1 MKIGEKLQQ
10 LRKKSGLTQE
20 QLAAR
25 LTVSRQ
31 AVSKWEL
38 DDAVPDTENVVQL
51 SRIFGVSCD
60 YLLREE
66 VDEPDA
72 VLVPAVQDPQYPAPS
87 QAVQDP
93 PQPAPPGETHL
104 DEAGWTHNA
113 FVLSMGLCALGLAV
127 GLMSYRFGGH
137 TVRPLVV
144 GFMIQLLGVALFEL
158 ATPRMGDCRRT
169 ARLSFYAIVC
179 WLVFPIPQ
187 VLAFNWI
194 FEHWGWWRGRPLQAL
209 TCYFAA
215 YLLSSAAVT
224 AVMLFLRRRVRSQ
237 T

>member
-1 MKIGEKLQQ
+1 MKLGEKLQQ
-10 LRKKSGLTQE
+10 LRKKSGLSQE
-20 QLAAR
+20 QLAAQ

-66 VDEPDA
+66 LDEPDA
-72 VLVPAVQDPQYPAPS
+72 ALVPAVQDP
-87 QAVQDP
+87 
-93 PQPAPPGETHL
+93 PQPTPPGETHL
-104 DEAGWTHNA
+104 DEEGWTHKA
-113 FVLSMGLCALGLAV
+113 FVLSLGLCALGLV
-127 GLMSYRFGGH
+127 GGFMFFNFNGH
-137 TVRPLVV
+137 TVRPLAI

-158 ATPRMGDCRRT
+158 ATARMGERRHT

-179 WLVFPIPQ
+179 WLMFPMPQ
-187 VLAFNWI
+187 VLAFDWI
-194 FEHWGWWRGRPLQAL
+194 FEHWGWWRGMPLRAL
-209 TCYFAA
+209 ICYFAT
-215 YLLSSAAVT
+215 YLLLGAAVT
-224 AVMLFLRRRVRSQ
+224 AVLLFLRRRAAPK

>member
-1 MKIGEKLQQ
+1 MSADIRALGESIRAARM
-10 LRKKSGLTQE
+10 RKGLTQE
-20 QLAAR
+20 ALAELAG
-25 LTVSRQ
+25 VSRQ

-38 DDAVPDTENVVQL
+38 DETMPDTENVIQL

-66 VDEPDA
+66 VDDPGA
-72 VLVPAVQDPQYPAPS
+72 ALVLQNA
-87 QAVQDP
+87 
-93 PQPAPPGETHL
+93 PQPAMPE
-104 DEAGWTHNA
+104 GWAHNA
-113 FVLSMGLCALGLAV
+113 FALPLGLCALGLV
-127 GLMSYRFGGH
+127 GGLMFYRMNGH
-137 TVRPLVV
+137 TVRPLAI

-158 ATPRMGDCRRT
+158 SAPRMGERRRA

-194 FEHWGWWRGRPLQAL
+194 FEHWGWWRGRPLRAL

-215 YLLSSAAVT
+215 YLLSSAAVA
-224 AVMLFLRRRVRSQ
+224 AVLLFMRRRVRGK

>member
-1 MKIGEKLQQ
+1 MKLGEKLQQ
-10 LRKKSGLTQE
+10 LRKKSGLSQE

-66 VDEPDA
+66 VDEPDMA
-72 VLVPAVQDPQYPAPS
+72 LVP
-87 QAVQDP
+87 AVQDP

-104 DEAGWTHNA
+104 NEEGRTHNA
-113 FVLSMGLCALGLAV
+113 FVLSMGLCAMGLAG
-127 GLMSYRFGGH
+127 GLMAYRFGGH
-137 TVRPLVV
+137 TVRPLAV

-158 ATPRMGDCRRT
+158 ATPRMGDRRRT

-187 VLAFNWI
+187 ILAFNWT
-194 FEHWGWWRGRPLQAL
+194 FERWGWWRGTPLRAL

-215 YLLSSAAVT
+215 YLLSSVAVT
-224 AVMLFLRRRVRSQ
+224 AVLLFLRRR
-237 T
+237 THAKT

>member
-1 MKIGEKLQQ
+1 MKLGEKLQQ
-10 LRKKSGLTQE
+10 LRKKSGLSQE

-51 SRIFGVSCD
+51 SRLFGVSCD

-66 VDEPDA
+66 LDEPDA
-72 VLVPAVQDPQYPAPS
+72 ALVPAVQEPS
-87 QAVQDP
+87 RP
-93 PQPAPPGETHL
+93 TPPGETHL
-104 DEAGWTHNA
+104 NEEGWTHNA
-113 FVLSMGLCALGLAV
+113 FVLSLGLCALGLV
-127 GLMSYRFGGH
+127 GGLMFYRFRGH
-137 TVRPLVV
+137 TVRPLAI
-144 GFMIQLLGVALFEL
+144 GFMIQLLGVVLFEL
-158 ATPRMGDCRRT
+158 ATPRMGNRRHT

-179 WLVFPIPQ
+179 WLAFPQPL
-187 VLAFNWI
+187 VLAF
-194 FEHWGWWRGRPLQAL
+194 GWVLERLAWSGTPFRAL

-215 YLLSSAAVT
+215 YLLLSSAVT
-224 AVMLFLRRRVRSQ
+224 AVLLFPRRRARAR